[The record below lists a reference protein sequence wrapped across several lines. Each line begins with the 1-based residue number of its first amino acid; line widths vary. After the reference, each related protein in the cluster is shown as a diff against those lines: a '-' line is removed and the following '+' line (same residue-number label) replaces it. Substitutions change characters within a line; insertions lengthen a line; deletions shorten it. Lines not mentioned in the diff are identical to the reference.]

1 MGVKVRG
8 AVFIP
13 VLSPPPNIPRTRT
26 RIAQDATKGGMVAE
40 KKVDGKSILMGT
52 GLDWFSLTPWF
63 FWWAM

>member
-26 RIAQDATKGGMVAE
+26 RIAQDATKGGMVTE
-40 KKVDGKSILMGT
+40 KKGGWKIHTNGNGVRLV
-52 GLDWFSLTPWF
+52 
-63 FWWAM
+63 

>member
-26 RIAQDATKGGMVAE
+26 RIAQDAPKGGMVAG
-40 KKVDGKSILMGT
+40 KKGWMENPYQWERVRLV
-52 GLDWFSLTPWF
+52 
-63 FWWAM
+63 